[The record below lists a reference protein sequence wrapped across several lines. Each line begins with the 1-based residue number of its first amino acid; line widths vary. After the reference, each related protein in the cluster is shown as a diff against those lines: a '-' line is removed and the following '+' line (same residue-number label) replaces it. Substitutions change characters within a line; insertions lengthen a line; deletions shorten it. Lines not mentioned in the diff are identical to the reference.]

1 MTWLD
6 QVWLI
11 IWRIVTMVINEPHTC
26 SNYPSDGY
34 PTLEYSSDEGQH
46 NQAQGRHLSVL
57 E

>member
-1 MTWLD
+1 
-6 QVWLI
+6 
-11 IWRIVTMVINEPHTC
+11 MVINEPHTC

-34 PTLEYSSDEGQH
+34 ATLEYSSDEGQH